1 MDLTTKKFKIE
12 KTKNFIKHYNLFI
25 FLNGINRNSNDWIL
39 IEQELKKINFNYYKI
54 FNKTSKTT
62 LNSSIF
68 LNTSSLI
75 NSMTFLLKPTEKKD
89 INKNI
94 LFNRIEAL
102 IFSLLAVKIN
112 NKIYSKPQLKTLIS
126 FNYKNNKLLFYK
138 FLISNTK
145 TIFKKMK

>member
-12 KTKNFIKHYNLFI
+12 KTKNLIKHNNLFI

-54 FNKTSKTT
+54 FNKTSKKT
-62 LNSSIF
+62 LNNSIF

-75 NSMTFLLKPTEKKD
+75 NSMTFLLKPLVAEQE

-94 LFNRIEAL
+94 LLNKIETL
-102 IFSLLAVKIN
+102 IFSLLAIKVN
-112 NKIYSKPQLKTLIS
+112 NKIYSKTKLKNLVTL
-126 FNYKNNKLLFYK
+126 NYKNNKLLFYK

-145 TIFKKMK
+145 VILKK

>member
-12 KTKNFIKHYNLFI
+12 KTKNLIKHNNLFI

-54 FNKTSKTT
+54 FNKTSKKT
-62 LNSSIF
+62 LNNSIF

-75 NSMTFLLKPTEKKD
+75 NSMTFLLKPLVAEQEINKD
-89 INKNI
+89 ILLNK
-94 LFNRIEAL
+94 IETL
-102 IFSLLAVKIN
+102 IFSLLAVKVN
-112 NKIYSKPQLKTLIS
+112 NKIYSKTKLKNLVTL
-126 FNYKNNKLLFYK
+126 NYKNNRLLLYK

-145 TIFKKMK
+145 VILKK

>member
-12 KTKNFIKHYNLFI
+12 KTKNLIKHNNLFI

-54 FNKTSKTT
+54 FNKTTKKT
-62 LNSSIF
+62 LNNSIF

-75 NSMTFLLKPTEKKD
+75 NSMTFLLKPLVAEQE

-94 LFNRIEAL
+94 LLNKIETL
-102 IFSLLAVKIN
+102 IFALLAIKVN
-112 NKIYSKPQLKTLIS
+112 NKIYSKTKLKNLVS
-126 FNYKNNKLLFYK
+126 LNYKNNKLLLYK

-145 TIFKKMK
+145 VILKK

>member
-12 KTKNFIKHYNLFI
+12 KTKNLIKHNNLFI

-54 FNKTSKTT
+54 FNKTSKKT
-62 LNSSIF
+62 LNNSIF

-75 NSMTFLLKPTEKKD
+75 NSMTFLLKPLVAEQE

-94 LFNRIEAL
+94 LLNKIETL
-102 IFSLLAVKIN
+102 IFSLLAIKVN
-112 NKIYSKPQLKTLIS
+112 NKIYSKTKLKNLVTL
-126 FNYKNNKLLFYK
+126 NYKNNKLLLYK

-145 TIFKKMK
+145 VILKK

>member
-12 KTKNFIKHYNLFI
+12 KTKNLIKHNNLFI

-54 FNKTSKTT
+54 FNKTSKKT
-62 LNSSIF
+62 LNNSIF

-75 NSMTFLLKPTEKKD
+75 NSMTFLLKPLVAEQE

-94 LFNRIEAL
+94 LLNKIETL
-102 IFSLLAVKIN
+102 IFSLLAIKVN
-112 NKIYSKPQLKTLIS
+112 NKIYSKTKLKNLVTL
-126 FNYKNNKLLFYK
+126 NYKNNKLLLYK

-145 TIFKKMK
+145 IILKK

>member
-12 KTKNFIKHYNLFI
+12 KTKNIIKHNNLFI

-54 FNKTSKTT
+54 FNKTSKKT
-62 LNSSIF
+62 LNNSIF

-75 NSMTFLLKPTEKKD
+75 NSMTFLLKPLVAEQEV
-89 INKNI
+89 NKNM
-94 LFNRIEAL
+94 LLNKIETL
-102 IFSLLAVKIN
+102 IFSLLAIKVN
-112 NKIYSKPQLKTLIS
+112 NKIYSKTKLKNLVTL
-126 FNYKNNKLLFYK
+126 NYKNNKLLLYK

-145 TIFKKMK
+145 VILKK

>member
-12 KTKNFIKHYNLFI
+12 KTKNLIKHNNLFI

-39 IEQELKKINFNYYKI
+39 IEQELEKINFNYYKI
-54 FNKTSKTT
+54 FNKTSKKT
-62 LNSSIF
+62 LNNSIF

-75 NSMTFLLKPTEKKD
+75 NSMTFLLKPLVAEQE

-94 LFNRIEAL
+94 LLNKIETL
-102 IFSLLAVKIN
+102 IFSLLAVKVN
-112 NKIYSKPQLKTLIS
+112 NKIYSKTKLKNLVTL
-126 FNYKNNKLLFYK
+126 NYKNNKLLLYK

-145 TIFKKMK
+145 VILKK

>member
-12 KTKNFIKHYNLFI
+12 KTKNLIKHNNLFI

-39 IEQELKKINFNYYKI
+39 IEQKLKKINFNYYKI
-54 FNKTSKTT
+54 FNKTSKKT
-62 LNSSIF
+62 LNNSIF

-75 NSMTFLLKPTEKKD
+75 NSMTFLLKPLVAEQE

-94 LFNRIEAL
+94 LLNEIETL
-102 IFSLLAVKIN
+102 IFSLLAIKVN
-112 NKIYSKPQLKTLIS
+112 NKIYSKTKLKNLVTL
-126 FNYKNNKLLFYK
+126 NYKNNKLLLYK

-145 TIFKKMK
+145 VILKK

>member
-12 KTKNFIKHYNLFI
+12 KTKNLIKHNNLFI

-54 FNKTSKTT
+54 FNKTSKKT
-62 LNSSIF
+62 LNNSIF

-75 NSMTFLLKPTEKKD
+75 NSMTFLLKPLVAEQEINKD
-89 INKNI
+89 ILLNK
-94 LFNRIEAL
+94 IETL
-102 IFSLLAVKIN
+102 IFSLLAIKVN
-112 NKIYSKPQLKTLIS
+112 NKIYSKTKLKNLVTL
-126 FNYKNNKLLFYK
+126 NYKNNRLLLYK

-145 TIFKKMK
+145 VILKK

>member
-12 KTKNFIKHYNLFI
+12 KTKNLIKHNNLFI

-54 FNKTSKTT
+54 FNKTSKKT
-62 LNSSIF
+62 LNNSIF

-75 NSMTFLLKPTEKKD
+75 NSMTFLLKPLVAEQEINKD
-89 INKNI
+89 ILLNK
-94 LFNRIEAL
+94 IETL
-102 IFSLLAVKIN
+102 IFSLLAVKVN
-112 NKIYSKPQLKTLIS
+112 NKIYSKTKLKNLVTL
-126 FNYKNNKLLFYK
+126 NYKNNKLLLYK

-145 TIFKKMK
+145 VILKK

>member
-12 KTKNFIKHYNLFI
+12 KTKNLIKHNNLFI

-54 FNKTSKTT
+54 FNKTSKKT
-62 LNSSIF
+62 LNNSIF

-75 NSMTFLLKPTEKKD
+75 NSMTFLLKPLVAEQE

-94 LFNRIEAL
+94 LLNKIETL
-102 IFSLLAVKIN
+102 IFSLLAIKVN
-112 NKIYSKPQLKTLIS
+112 NKIYSKTKLKNLVS
-126 FNYKNNKLLFYK
+126 LNYKNNKLLLYK

-145 TIFKKMK
+145 VILKK

>member
-1 MDLTTKKFKIE
+1 MDLTTKQFKIE
-12 KTKNFIKHYNLFI
+12 KTKNLIKNNNLFI

-54 FNKTSKTT
+54 FNKTTKKT
-62 LNSSIF
+62 LNNSIF

-75 NSMTFLLKPTEKKD
+75 NSMTFLLKPLVAEQE

-94 LFNRIEAL
+94 LLNKIETL
-102 IFSLLAVKIN
+102 IFSLLAIKVN
-112 NKIYSKPQLKTLIS
+112 NKIYSKTKLKNLVTL
-126 FNYKNNKLLFYK
+126 NYKNNKLLLYK

-145 TIFKKMK
+145 VILKK